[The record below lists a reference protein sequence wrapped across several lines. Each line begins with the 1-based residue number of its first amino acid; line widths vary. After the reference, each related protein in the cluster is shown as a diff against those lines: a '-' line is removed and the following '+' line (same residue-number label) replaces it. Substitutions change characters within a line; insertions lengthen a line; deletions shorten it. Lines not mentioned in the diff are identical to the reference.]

1 MAETLRG
8 VRILLRLRLH
18 HTKVRVTQ
26 LLYATGT
33 DFGEDTSLMDR
44 WYQLYVVLVLLVIL
58 VLTWAY
64 LLDLAEGIGATL
76 GVPGA
81 STLLGLLWVLPLVV
95 CVTSVVHYLRTPSV
109 PLTHPDIELL
119 SGVLTPAAWVAASAV
134 PVLLRSVVLG
144 LIGGRLMGAVLQAVV
159 SPVAL
164 TLAVAVALVLA
175 VALGWACGL
184 ARLVRLVPHP
194 RFDRASIVQSNAL
207 YADLQLMASWAA
219 QAPITYEEQRRR
231 RILAGRRPILSL
243 PQTTGARL
251 LVARALLSHLRQCEG
266 LKDLMEWGAF
276 LVPAGAVLVTSSADL
291 GLRLMWMTLGSLSLG
306 RARELTRVFRDDC
319 RVRLVGDAIACS
331 RTLFRLLLLDSLPA
345 VAFTV
350 LLGLVVVAC
359 LSLPFSPIASSACG
373 APGILSMLVITL
385 SLVATLLFAGGIDV
399 LSRRSARARPDFL
412 LLAFFYLLGVGGLS
426 LVGPL
431 WAACGG
437 CAYAV
442 ALAGICVADARA
454 AQEPLR

>member
-159 SPVAL
+159 SPMAL

-251 LVARALLSHLRQCEG
+251 LVARALLSHLRQREG

-276 LVPAGAVLVTSSADL
+276 LVPAGAVLVASSADL

-399 LSRRSARARPDFL
+399 LSRRPARARPDFL

>member
-1 MAETLRG
+1 
-8 VRILLRLRLH
+8 
-18 HTKVRVTQ
+18 
-26 LLYATGT
+26 
-33 DFGEDTSLMDR
+33 MDR
-44 WYQLYVVLVLLVIL
+44 WYQLYVVLVLLVTL
-58 VLTWAY
+58 VMTWAY

-81 STLLGLLWVLPLVV
+81 STLLGLLWVIPLVV

-119 SGVLTPAAWVAASAV
+119 SGVLTPAAWVVASAV

-184 ARLVRLVPHP
+184 ARLMRLVPHP
-194 RFDRASIVQSNAL
+194 CFDRASIVQSNAL
-207 YADLQLMASWAA
+207 YADLQSMTSWAA

-231 RILAGRRPILSL
+231 RILAGRKPILSL

-251 LVARALLSHLRQCEG
+251 LVARALLSHLRQREG

-276 LVPAGAVLVTSSADL
+276 LVPAGAVLVASSADL
-291 GLRLMWMTLGSLSLG
+291 GLRLMWMTCCSLSLG

-319 RVRLVGDAIACS
+319 RVRLVGDAIARP

-345 VAFTV
+345 VALTV
-350 LLGLVVVAC
+350 LLGLVAIAC

-373 APGILSMLVITL
+373 APGILSMLAITL
-385 SLVATLLFAGGIDV
+385 SLVATPLFAGGIDV
-399 LSRRSARARPDFL
+399 LSRRSARVRPDFL
-412 LLAFFYLLGVGGLS
+412 LLVFFCLLGVGGLS
-426 LVGPL
+426 LVGSL
-431 WAACGG
+431 WAVCGG

-442 ALAGICVADARA
+442 ALAGICVADSRA
-454 AQEPLR
+454 AQGPLR

>member
-1 MAETLRG
+1 
-8 VRILLRLRLH
+8 
-18 HTKVRVTQ
+18 
-26 LLYATGT
+26 
-33 DFGEDTSLMDR
+33 MDR
-44 WYQLYVVLVLLVIL
+44 WYQLYVVLVLLVTFI
-58 VLTWAY
+58 LTWAY

-81 STLLGLLWVLPLVV
+81 STLLGLLWVIPLVV

-119 SGVLTPAAWVAASAV
+119 SGVLTPAAWVVASAV

-184 ARLVRLVPHP
+184 ARLMRLVPHP

-251 LVARALLSHLRQCEG
+251 LVARALLSHLRQREG

-276 LVPAGAVLVTSSADL
+276 LVPAGAVLVASSADL

-319 RVRLVGDAIACS
+319 RVRLVGDAIACP

-345 VAFTV
+345 VALTV

-373 APGILSMLVITL
+373 APGILSMLAITL
-385 SLVATLLFAGGIDV
+385 SLVATPLFAGGIDV

-412 LLAFFYLLGVGGLS
+412 LLVFFYLLGVGGLS

-442 ALAGICVADARA
+442 ALAGICVTDARA

>member
-1 MAETLRG
+1 
-8 VRILLRLRLH
+8 
-18 HTKVRVTQ
+18 
-26 LLYATGT
+26 
-33 DFGEDTSLMDR
+33 MDR
-44 WYQLYVVLVLLVIL
+44 WYQLYVVLVLLVTFIL
-58 VLTWAY
+58 IWAY

-81 STLLGLLWVLPLVV
+81 STLLGLLWVIPLVV

-119 SGVLTPAAWVAASAV
+119 SGVLTPAAWVVASAV
-134 PVLLRSVVLG
+134 PVLLRSVVMG

-194 RFDRASIVQSNAL
+194 CFDRASIVQSNAL
-207 YADLQLMASWAA
+207 YADLQSMTSWAA

-231 RILAGRRPILSL
+231 RILAGRKPILSL

-251 LVARALLSHLRQCEG
+251 LVARALLSHLRQREG

-276 LVPAGAVLVTSSADL
+276 LVPAGAVLVASSADL
-291 GLRLMWMTLGSLSLG
+291 GLRLMWMTCCSLSLG

-319 RVRLVGDAIACS
+319 RVRLVGDAIARS

-345 VAFTV
+345 VVLTV
-350 LLGLVVVAC
+350 LLGLVAVAC

-373 APGILSMLVITL
+373 APGILSMLAITL
-385 SLVATLLFAGGIDV
+385 SLVATPLFAGGIDV

-412 LLAFFYLLGVGGLS
+412 LLVFFYLLGVGGLS

-437 CAYAV
+437 CVYAV

>member
-44 WYQLYVVLVLLVIL
+44 WYQLYVVLVLLVII

-119 SGVLTPAAWVAASAV
+119 SGVLTPAAWVVASAV

-159 SPVAL
+159 SPMAL

-251 LVARALLSHLRQCEG
+251 LVARALLSHLRQREG

-276 LVPAGAVLVTSSADL
+276 LVPAGAVLVASSADL

-412 LLAFFYLLGVGGLS
+412 LLVFFYLLGVGGLS

-454 AQEPLR
+454 VQEPLR

>member
-81 STLLGLLWVLPLVV
+81 STLLGLLWVIPLVV

-119 SGVLTPAAWVAASAV
+119 SGVLTPAAWVVASAV
-134 PVLLRSVVLG
+134 PMLLRSVVLG

-184 ARLVRLVPHP
+184 ARLMRLVPHP
-194 RFDRASIVQSNAL
+194 CFDRASIVQSNAL
-207 YADLQLMASWAA
+207 YADLQSMTSWAA

-251 LVARALLSHLRQCEG
+251 LVARALLSHLRQREG

-276 LVPAGAVLVTSSADL
+276 LVPAGAVLVASSADL

-319 RVRLVGDAIACS
+319 RVRLVGDAIARP

-345 VAFTV
+345 VALTV

-373 APGILSMLVITL
+373 APGILSMLAITL
-385 SLVATLLFAGGIDV
+385 SLVATPLFAGGIDV

-412 LLAFFYLLGVGGLS
+412 LLVFFYLLGVGGLS

-442 ALAGICVADARA
+442 VLAGICVTDARA

>member
-81 STLLGLLWVLPLVV
+81 STLLGLLWVIPLVV

-119 SGVLTPAAWVAASAV
+119 SGVLTPAAWVVASAV

-184 ARLVRLVPHP
+184 ARLMRLVPHP
-194 RFDRASIVQSNAL
+194 CFDRASIVQSNAL

-251 LVARALLSHLRQCEG
+251 LVARALLSHLRQREG

-276 LVPAGAVLVTSSADL
+276 LVPAGAVLVASSADL

-319 RVRLVGDAIACS
+319 RVRLVGDAIARP

-345 VAFTV
+345 VALTV
-350 LLGLVVVAC
+350 LLGLVAVAC

-373 APGILSMLVITL
+373 APGILSMLAITL

-412 LLAFFYLLGVGGLS
+412 LLVFFYLLGVGGLS

>member
-184 ARLVRLVPHP
+184 ARLVRLMPHP

-251 LVARALLSHLRQCEG
+251 LVARALLSHLRQREG

-276 LVPAGAVLVTSSADL
+276 LVPAGAVLVASSADL

>member
-1 MAETLRG
+1 
-8 VRILLRLRLH
+8 
-18 HTKVRVTQ
+18 
-26 LLYATGT
+26 
-33 DFGEDTSLMDR
+33 MDR
-44 WYQLYVVLVLLVIL
+44 WYQLYVVLVLLVTL
-58 VLTWAY
+58 VMTWAY
-64 LLDLAEGIGATL
+64 LLNLAEGIGATL

-81 STLLGLLWVLPLVV
+81 STLLGLLWVIPLVV

-119 SGVLTPAAWVAASAV
+119 SGVLTPAAWVVASAV

-164 TLAVAVALVLA
+164 TLAVVVALVLA

-184 ARLVRLVPHP
+184 ARLMRLVPHP
-194 RFDRASIVQSNAL
+194 CFDRASIVQSNAL
-207 YADLQLMASWAA
+207 YADLQSMASWAA

-251 LVARALLSHLRQCEG
+251 LVARALLSHLRQREG
-266 LKDLMEWGAF
+266 LKDLMEWGVF
-276 LVPAGAVLVTSSADL
+276 LVPAGAVLVASSADL

-319 RVRLVGDAIACS
+319 RVRLVGDAIARP

-345 VAFTV
+345 VALTV
-350 LLGLVVVAC
+350 LLGLVAVAC

-373 APGILSMLVITL
+373 APGILSMLAITL
-385 SLVATLLFAGGIDV
+385 SLVATPLFAGGIDV

-412 LLAFFYLLGVGGLS
+412 LLVFFYLLGVGGLS

-442 ALAGICVADARA
+442 TLAGICVTDARA

>member
-8 VRILLRLRLH
+8 ARILLRLRLH

-95 CVTSVVHYLRTPSV
+95 CVTSVVHYLRTPSA

-134 PVLLRSVVLG
+134 PVLLRPVVLG

-251 LVARALLSHLRQCEG
+251 LVARALLSHLRQREG

-276 LVPAGAVLVTSSADL
+276 LVPAGAVLVASSADL

>member
-18 HTKVRVTQ
+18 HAKARVTQ

-44 WYQLYVVLVLLVIL
+44 WYQLYVVLVLLVTFI
-58 VLTWAY
+58 LTWAY

-81 STLLGLLWVLPLVV
+81 STLLGLLWVIPLVV

-119 SGVLTPAAWVAASAV
+119 SGVLTPAAWVVASAV

-184 ARLVRLVPHP
+184 ARLMRLVPHP
-194 RFDRASIVQSNAL
+194 CFDRASIVQSNAL

-251 LVARALLSHLRQCEG
+251 LVARALLSHLRQREG

-276 LVPAGAVLVTSSADL
+276 LVPAGAVLVASSADL

-319 RVRLVGDAIACS
+319 RVRLVGDAIARP

-345 VAFTV
+345 VALTV

-373 APGILSMLVITL
+373 APGILSMLAITL
-385 SLVATLLFAGGIDV
+385 SLVATPLFAGGIDV

-412 LLAFFYLLGVGGLS
+412 LLVFFYLLGVGGLS

-454 AQEPLR
+454 VQEPLR

>member
-1 MAETLRG
+1 
-8 VRILLRLRLH
+8 
-18 HTKVRVTQ
+18 
-26 LLYATGT
+26 
-33 DFGEDTSLMDR
+33 MDR
-44 WYQLYVVLVLLVIL
+44 WYQLYVVLVLLVTL

-81 STLLGLLWVLPLVV
+81 STLLGLLWVIPLVV

-119 SGVLTPAAWVAASAV
+119 SGVLTPAAWVVASAV

-164 TLAVAVALVLA
+164 TLAAAVALVLA

-184 ARLVRLVPHP
+184 ARLMRLVPHP
-194 RFDRASIVQSNAL
+194 CFDRASIVQSNAL
-207 YADLQLMASWAA
+207 YADLQSMASWAA

-231 RILAGRRPILSL
+231 RILAGRKPILSL

-251 LVARALLSHLRQCEG
+251 LVARALLSHLRQREG

-276 LVPAGAVLVTSSADL
+276 LVPAGAVLVASSADL
-291 GLRLMWMTLGSLSLG
+291 GLRLMWMTCCSLSLG

-319 RVRLVGDAIACS
+319 RVRLVGDAIARP

-350 LLGLVVVAC
+350 LLGLVAVAC

-373 APGILSMLVITL
+373 APGILSMLAITL
-385 SLVATLLFAGGIDV
+385 SLVATPLFAGGIDV

-412 LLAFFYLLGVGGLS
+412 LLVFFYLLGVGGLS

>member
-251 LVARALLSHLRQCEG
+251 LVARALLSHLRQREG

-276 LVPAGAVLVTSSADL
+276 LVPAGAVLVASSADL

-359 LSLPFSPIASSACG
+359 LSLPFSPISSSACG

>member
-119 SGVLTPAAWVAASAV
+119 SGVLTPAAWVVASAV

-184 ARLVRLVPHP
+184 ARLMRLVPHP

-251 LVARALLSHLRQCEG
+251 LVARALLSHLRQREG

-276 LVPAGAVLVTSSADL
+276 LVPAGAVLVASSADL

-319 RVRLVGDAIACS
+319 RVRLVGDAIARS

-345 VAFTV
+345 VVLTV
-350 LLGLVVVAC
+350 LLGLVAVAC

-373 APGILSMLVITL
+373 APGILSMLAITL

-412 LLAFFYLLGVGGLS
+412 LLVFFYLLGVGGLS

-454 AQEPLR
+454 VQEPLR

>member
-1 MAETLRG
+1 MAETLGG

-184 ARLVRLVPHP
+184 ARLVRLVSHP

-251 LVARALLSHLRQCEG
+251 LVARALLSHLRQREG

-276 LVPAGAVLVTSSADL
+276 LVPAGAVLVASSADL

>member
-251 LVARALLSHLRQCEG
+251 LVARALLSHLRQREG

-276 LVPAGAVLVTSSADL
+276 LVPAGAVLVASSADL

-319 RVRLVGDAIACS
+319 RVRLVGDAIARP

-345 VAFTV
+345 VALTV

-373 APGILSMLVITL
+373 APGILSMLAITL

-412 LLAFFYLLGVGGLS
+412 LLVFFYLLGVGGLS

>member
-26 LLYATGT
+26 LLYVTGT

-119 SGVLTPAAWVAASAV
+119 SGVLTPAAWVVASAV

-251 LVARALLSHLRQCEG
+251 LVARALLSHLRQREG

-276 LVPAGAVLVTSSADL
+276 LVPAGAVLVASSADL

-319 RVRLVGDAIACS
+319 RVRLVGDAIARP

-345 VAFTV
+345 VVLTV
-350 LLGLVVVAC
+350 LLGLVTVAC

-373 APGILSMLVITL
+373 APGILSTLAITP

>member
-1 MAETLRG
+1 
-8 VRILLRLRLH
+8 
-18 HTKVRVTQ
+18 
-26 LLYATGT
+26 
-33 DFGEDTSLMDR
+33 MDR
-44 WYQLYVVLVLLVIL
+44 WYQLYVVLVLLVTL
-58 VLTWAY
+58 VMTWAY

-81 STLLGLLWVLPLVV
+81 STLLGLLWVIPLVV

-119 SGVLTPAAWVAASAV
+119 SGVLTPAAWVVASAV

-184 ARLVRLVPHP
+184 ARLMRLVPHP
-194 RFDRASIVQSNAL
+194 CFDRASIVQSNAL
-207 YADLQLMASWAA
+207 YADLQSMTSWAA

-251 LVARALLSHLRQCEG
+251 LVARALLSHLRQREG

-276 LVPAGAVLVTSSADL
+276 LVPAGAVLVASSADL
-291 GLRLMWMTLGSLSLG
+291 GLRLMWMTCCSLSLG

-319 RVRLVGDAIACS
+319 RVRLVGDAIARP

-345 VAFTV
+345 VALTV
-350 LLGLVVVAC
+350 LLGLVAVAC

-373 APGILSMLVITL
+373 APGILSMLAITL
-385 SLVATLLFAGGIDV
+385 SLVATPLFAGGIDV

-412 LLAFFYLLGVGGLS
+412 LLVFFCLLGVGGLS

-442 ALAGICVADARA
+442 ALAGICVADSRA
-454 AQEPLR
+454 AQGPLR

>member
-1 MAETLRG
+1 
-8 VRILLRLRLH
+8 
-18 HTKVRVTQ
+18 
-26 LLYATGT
+26 
-33 DFGEDTSLMDR
+33 MDR
-44 WYQLYVVLVLLVIL
+44 WYQLYVVLVLLVTFI
-58 VLTWAY
+58 LTWAY

-81 STLLGLLWVLPLVV
+81 STLLGLLWVIPLVV

-119 SGVLTPAAWVAASAV
+119 SGVLTPAAWVVASAV

-184 ARLVRLVPHP
+184 ARLMRLVPHP

-251 LVARALLSHLRQCEG
+251 LVARALLSHLRQREG

-276 LVPAGAVLVTSSADL
+276 FVPAGAVLVASSADL

>member
-95 CVTSVVHYLRTPSV
+95 CVTSVVYYLRTPSV

-119 SGVLTPAAWVAASAV
+119 SGVLTPAAWVVASAV

-251 LVARALLSHLRQCEG
+251 LVARALLSHLRQREG

-276 LVPAGAVLVTSSADL
+276 LVPAGAVLVASSADL

>member
-18 HTKVRVTQ
+18 HAKARVTQ

-33 DFGEDTSLMDR
+33 DFSEDTSLMDR
-44 WYQLYVVLVLLVIL
+44 WYQLYVVLVLLVTFI
-58 VLTWAY
+58 LTWAY

-81 STLLGLLWVLPLVV
+81 STLLGLLWVIPLVV

-119 SGVLTPAAWVAASAV
+119 SGVLTPAAWVVASAV

-194 RFDRASIVQSNAL
+194 CFDRASIVQSNAL
-207 YADLQLMASWAA
+207 YADLQSMTSWAA

-231 RILAGRRPILSL
+231 RILAGRKPILSL

-251 LVARALLSHLRQCEG
+251 LVARALLSHLRQREG

-276 LVPAGAVLVTSSADL
+276 LVPAGAVLVASSADL

-319 RVRLVGDAIACS
+319 RVRLVGDVIARP

-345 VAFTV
+345 VVLTV
-350 LLGLVVVAC
+350 LLGLVAIAC
-359 LSLPFSPIASSACG
+359 LSLPFFPIASSACG
-373 APGILSMLVITL
+373 APGILSMLAITL
-385 SLVATLLFAGGIDV
+385 SLVATPLFAGGIDV

-412 LLAFFYLLGVGGLS
+412 LLVFFCLLGVGGLS

-442 ALAGICVADARA
+442 ALAGICVADSRA
-454 AQEPLR
+454 AQGPLR

>member
-1 MAETLRG
+1 
-8 VRILLRLRLH
+8 
-18 HTKVRVTQ
+18 
-26 LLYATGT
+26 
-33 DFGEDTSLMDR
+33 MDR
-44 WYQLYVVLVLLVIL
+44 WYQLYVVLVLLVTFI
-58 VLTWAY
+58 LTWAY

-81 STLLGLLWVLPLVV
+81 STLLGLLWVIPLVV

-119 SGVLTPAAWVAASAV
+119 SGVLTPAAWVVASAV

-184 ARLVRLVPHP
+184 ARLMRLVPHP
-194 RFDRASIVQSNAL
+194 CFDRASIVQSNAL

-251 LVARALLSHLRQCEG
+251 LVARALLSHLRQREG
-266 LKDLMEWGAF
+266 LKDLMEWGVF
-276 LVPAGAVLVTSSADL
+276 LVPAGAVLIASSADL

-442 ALAGICVADARA
+442 VLAGICVADARA

>member
-18 HTKVRVTQ
+18 HTKARVTQ

-33 DFGEDTSLMDR
+33 DFSEDTSLMDR
-44 WYQLYVVLVLLVIL
+44 WYQLYVVLVLLVTFI
-58 VLTWAY
+58 LTWAY

-119 SGVLTPAAWVAASAV
+119 SGVLTPAAWVVASAV

-184 ARLVRLVPHP
+184 ARLMRLVPHP
-194 RFDRASIVQSNAL
+194 CFDRASIVQSNAL
-207 YADLQLMASWAA
+207 YADLQSMTSWAA

-251 LVARALLSHLRQCEG
+251 LVARALLSHLRQREG

-276 LVPAGAVLVTSSADL
+276 LVPAGAVLVASSADL

-437 CAYAV
+437 CTYAV
-442 ALAGICVADARA
+442 ALAGICVTDARA

>member
-1 MAETLRG
+1 
-8 VRILLRLRLH
+8 
-18 HTKVRVTQ
+18 
-26 LLYATGT
+26 
-33 DFGEDTSLMDR
+33 MDR
-44 WYQLYVVLVLLVIL
+44 WYQLYVVLVLLVTFIL
-58 VLTWAY
+58 IWAY

-81 STLLGLLWVLPLVV
+81 STLLGLLWVIPLVV

-119 SGVLTPAAWVAASAV
+119 SGVLTPAAWVVASAV

-194 RFDRASIVQSNAL
+194 CFDRASIVQSNAL
-207 YADLQLMASWAA
+207 YADLQSMTSWAA

-251 LVARALLSHLRQCEG
+251 LVARALLSHLRQREG

-276 LVPAGAVLVTSSADL
+276 LVPAGAVLVASSADL

-319 RVRLVGDAIACS
+319 RVRLVGDAIARP

-345 VAFTV
+345 VTLTV
-350 LLGLVVVAC
+350 LLGLVAVAC

-373 APGILSMLVITL
+373 APGILSMLAITL
-385 SLVATLLFAGGIDV
+385 SLVATPLFAGGIDV

-412 LLAFFYLLGVGGLS
+412 LLVFFYLLGVGGLS

>member
-1 MAETLRG
+1 
-8 VRILLRLRLH
+8 
-18 HTKVRVTQ
+18 
-26 LLYATGT
+26 
-33 DFGEDTSLMDR
+33 MDR
-44 WYQLYVVLVLLVIL
+44 WYQLYVVLVLLVTFIL
-58 VLTWAY
+58 IWAY

-81 STLLGLLWVLPLVV
+81 STLLGLLWVIPLVV

-119 SGVLTPAAWVAASAV
+119 SGVLTPAAWVVASAV

-184 ARLVRLVPHP
+184 ARLMRLVPHP
-194 RFDRASIVQSNAL
+194 CFDRASIVQSNAL
-207 YADLQLMASWAA
+207 YADLQSMTSWAA

-243 PQTTGARL
+243 PRTTGARL
-251 LVARALLSHLRQCEG
+251 LVARALLSHLRQREG

-276 LVPAGAVLVTSSADL
+276 LVPAGAVLVASSADL
-291 GLRLMWMTLGSLSLG
+291 GLRLMWMTCCSLSLG

-319 RVRLVGDAIACS
+319 RVRLVGDAIARP

-345 VAFTV
+345 VALTV
-350 LLGLVVVAC
+350 LLGLVAVAC

-373 APGILSMLVITL
+373 APGILSMLAITL
-385 SLVATLLFAGGIDV
+385 SLVATPLFAGGIDV

-412 LLAFFYLLGVGGLS
+412 LLVFFCLLGVGGLS
-426 LVGPL
+426 LVGSL

>member
-95 CVTSVVHYLRTPSV
+95 CVTSVVYYLRTPSV

-251 LVARALLSHLRQCEG
+251 LVARALLSHLRQREG

-276 LVPAGAVLVTSSADL
+276 LVPAGAVLVASSADL

>member
-44 WYQLYVVLVLLVIL
+44 WYQLYVVLVLLVII

-159 SPVAL
+159 SPMAL

-251 LVARALLSHLRQCEG
+251 LVARALLSHLRQREG

-276 LVPAGAVLVTSSADL
+276 LVPAGAVLVASSADL

>member
-1 MAETLRG
+1 
-8 VRILLRLRLH
+8 
-18 HTKVRVTQ
+18 
-26 LLYATGT
+26 
-33 DFGEDTSLMDR
+33 MDR
-44 WYQLYVVLVLLVIL
+44 WYQLYVVLVLLVTFI
-58 VLTWAY
+58 LTWAY

-81 STLLGLLWVLPLVV
+81 STLLGLLWVIPLVV

-119 SGVLTPAAWVAASAV
+119 SGVLTPATWVVASAV
-134 PVLLRSVVLG
+134 PMLLRSVVLG
-144 LIGGRLMGAVLQAVV
+144 LVGGRLMGAVLQAVV

-251 LVARALLSHLRQCEG
+251 LVARALLSHLRQREG

-276 LVPAGAVLVTSSADL
+276 LVPAGAVLVASSADL

-399 LSRRSARARPDFL
+399 LSRRSARAHPDFL

>member
-1 MAETLRG
+1 
-8 VRILLRLRLH
+8 
-18 HTKVRVTQ
+18 
-26 LLYATGT
+26 
-33 DFGEDTSLMDR
+33 MDR
-44 WYQLYVVLVLLVIL
+44 WYQLYVVLVLLVTFI
-58 VLTWAY
+58 LTWAY

-81 STLLGLLWVLPLVV
+81 STLLGLLWVIPLVV

-119 SGVLTPAAWVAASAV
+119 SGVLTPAAWVVASAV

-184 ARLVRLVPHP
+184 ARLMRLVPHP
-194 RFDRASIVQSNAL
+194 CFDRASIVQSNAL

-251 LVARALLSHLRQCEG
+251 LVARALLSHLRQREG

-276 LVPAGAVLVTSSADL
+276 LVPAGAVLVASSADL

-306 RARELTRVFRDDC
+306 RARELTRVFMDDC
-319 RVRLVGDAIACS
+319 RVRLVGDAIARP

-345 VAFTV
+345 VALTV

-373 APGILSMLVITL
+373 APGILSMLAITL
-385 SLVATLLFAGGIDV
+385 SLVATPLFAGGIDV

-412 LLAFFYLLGVGGLS
+412 LLVFFYLLGVGGLS

-454 AQEPLR
+454 VQEPLR

>member
-1 MAETLRG
+1 
-8 VRILLRLRLH
+8 
-18 HTKVRVTQ
+18 
-26 LLYATGT
+26 
-33 DFGEDTSLMDR
+33 MDR
-44 WYQLYVVLVLLVIL
+44 WYQLYVVLVLLVTL
-58 VLTWAY
+58 VMTWAY

-81 STLLGLLWVLPLVV
+81 STLLGLLWVIPLVV

-119 SGVLTPAAWVAASAV
+119 SGVLTPAAWVVASAV

-164 TLAVAVALVLA
+164 TLAVVVALVLA

-184 ARLVRLVPHP
+184 ARLMRLVPHP
-194 RFDRASIVQSNAL
+194 CFDRASIVQSNAL
-207 YADLQLMASWAA
+207 YADLQSMASWAA

-251 LVARALLSHLRQCEG
+251 LVARALLSHLRQREG
-266 LKDLMEWGAF
+266 LKDLMEWGVF
-276 LVPAGAVLVTSSADL
+276 LVPAGAVLVASSADL

-319 RVRLVGDAIACS
+319 RVRLVGDAIARP

-345 VAFTV
+345 VALTV
-350 LLGLVVVAC
+350 LLGLVAVAC

-373 APGILSMLVITL
+373 APGILSMLAITL
-385 SLVATLLFAGGIDV
+385 SLVATPLFAGGIDV

-412 LLAFFYLLGVGGLS
+412 LLVFFYLLGVGGLS

-442 ALAGICVADARA
+442 TLAGICVTDARA

>member
-1 MAETLRG
+1 
-8 VRILLRLRLH
+8 
-18 HTKVRVTQ
+18 
-26 LLYATGT
+26 
-33 DFGEDTSLMDR
+33 MDR
-44 WYQLYVVLVLLVIL
+44 WYQLYVVLVLLVTFI
-58 VLTWAY
+58 LTWAY

-119 SGVLTPAAWVAASAV
+119 SGVLTPAAWVVASAV

-184 ARLVRLVPHP
+184 ARLMRLVPHP

-251 LVARALLSHLRQCEG
+251 LVARALLSHLRQREG

-276 LVPAGAVLVTSSADL
+276 LVPAGAVLVASSADL

-319 RVRLVGDAIACS
+319 RVRLVGDAIARP

-345 VAFTV
+345 VALTV

>member
-1 MAETLRG
+1 
-8 VRILLRLRLH
+8 
-18 HTKVRVTQ
+18 
-26 LLYATGT
+26 
-33 DFGEDTSLMDR
+33 MDR
-44 WYQLYVVLVLLVIL
+44 WYQLYVVLVLLVTFIL
-58 VLTWAY
+58 IWAY

-81 STLLGLLWVLPLVV
+81 STLLGLLWVIPLVV

-119 SGVLTPAAWVAASAV
+119 SGVLTPAAWVVASAV

-194 RFDRASIVQSNAL
+194 CFDRASIVQSNAL
-207 YADLQLMASWAA
+207 YADLQSMTSWAA

-251 LVARALLSHLRQCEG
+251 LVARALLSHLRQREG

-276 LVPAGAVLVTSSADL
+276 LVPAGAVLVASSADL
-291 GLRLMWMTLGSLSLG
+291 GLRLMWMTCCSLSLG

-319 RVRLVGDAIACS
+319 RVRLVGDAIARP

-454 AQEPLR
+454 AQESLR

>member
-1 MAETLRG
+1 
-8 VRILLRLRLH
+8 
-18 HTKVRVTQ
+18 
-26 LLYATGT
+26 
-33 DFGEDTSLMDR
+33 MDR
-44 WYQLYVVLVLLVIL
+44 WYQLYVVLVLLVTFI
-58 VLTWAY
+58 LTWAY

-81 STLLGLLWVLPLVV
+81 STLLGLLWVIPLVV

-119 SGVLTPAAWVAASAV
+119 SGVLTPAAWVVASAV

-184 ARLVRLVPHP
+184 ARLMRLVPHP

-251 LVARALLSHLRQCEG
+251 LVARALLSHLRQREG

-276 LVPAGAVLVTSSADL
+276 LVPAGAVLVASSADL

-319 RVRLVGDAIACS
+319 RVRLVGDAIARP

-345 VAFTV
+345 VVLTV
-350 LLGLVVVAC
+350 LLGLVAVAC

-373 APGILSMLVITL
+373 APGILSMLAITL
-385 SLVATLLFAGGIDV
+385 SLVATPLFAGGIDV

-412 LLAFFYLLGVGGLS
+412 LLVFFYLLGVGGLS

>member
-8 VRILLRLRLH
+8 ARILLRLRLH

-44 WYQLYVVLVLLVIL
+44 WYQLYVVLVLLVTLI
-58 VLTWAY
+58 LTWAY

-184 ARLVRLVPHP
+184 ARLMRLVPHP
-194 RFDRASIVQSNAL
+194 CFDRASIVQSNAL

-251 LVARALLSHLRQCEG
+251 LVARALLSHLRQREG

-276 LVPAGAVLVTSSADL
+276 LVPAGAVLVASSADL

>member
-26 LLYATGT
+26 LLYVTGT

-119 SGVLTPAAWVAASAV
+119 SGVLTPAAWVVASAV

-251 LVARALLSHLRQCEG
+251 LVARALLSHLRQREG

-276 LVPAGAVLVTSSADL
+276 LVPAGAVLVASSADL

-319 RVRLVGDAIACS
+319 RVRLVGDAIARP

-345 VAFTV
+345 VVLTV

-373 APGILSMLVITL
+373 APGILSTLAITP

>member
-1 MAETLRG
+1 
-8 VRILLRLRLH
+8 
-18 HTKVRVTQ
+18 
-26 LLYATGT
+26 
-33 DFGEDTSLMDR
+33 MDR
-44 WYQLYVVLVLLVIL
+44 WYQLYVVLVLLVTFIM
-58 VLTWAY
+58 TWAY

-81 STLLGLLWVLPLVV
+81 STLLGLLWVIPLVV

-119 SGVLTPAAWVAASAV
+119 SGVLTPATWVVASAV
-134 PVLLRSVVLG
+134 PMLLRSVVLG
-144 LIGGRLMGAVLQAVV
+144 LVGGRLMGAVLQAVV

-184 ARLVRLVPHP
+184 ARLMRLVPHP
-194 RFDRASIVQSNAL
+194 CFDRASIVQSNAL

-251 LVARALLSHLRQCEG
+251 LVARALLSHLRQREG

-276 LVPAGAVLVTSSADL
+276 LVPAGAVLVASSADL

-319 RVRLVGDAIACS
+319 RVRLVGDAIARP

-350 LLGLVVVAC
+350 LLGLVVVAY

>member
-251 LVARALLSHLRQCEG
+251 LVARALLSHLRQREG

-276 LVPAGAVLVTSSADL
+276 LVSAGAVLVASSADL

>member
-8 VRILLRLRLH
+8 ARILLRLRLH

-81 STLLGLLWVLPLVV
+81 STLLGLLWVLPLVA

-251 LVARALLSHLRQCEG
+251 LVARALLSHLRQREG

-276 LVPAGAVLVTSSADL
+276 LVPAGAVLVASSADL

-399 LSRRSARARPDFL
+399 LSRRSAQARPDFL